1 MSNKIKY
8 LNLIKLFKTYGL
20 FHFFKEFMYF
30 IFFIQSI
37 PLLNTFCFA
46 KKEQQVS
53 TNIFNYKEMICY
65 SFVDVF

>member
-37 PLLNTFCFA
+37 PLLNTLAFTI
-46 KKEQQVS
+46 KEQQVS
-53 TNIFNYKEMICY
+53 TNFFNYKEMICY